1 MPSVLARTFALLA
14 IALGGHAPPA
24 YAQNVGAGLMDA
36 SLVAFVNR
44 SQRTL
49 YIGFSPQPGRPAPF
63 SWSPDCRRI
72 NGQVVLPPG
81 QTCAVSVPPSAGA
94 SRFCAMENLLPPG
107 KTPDCFAAQRDNL
120 TIIEANFASRE
131 GCARLQDNPESL
143 MRSCVW
149 YDVNVSPEGCT
160 NAEWSANLCAQS
172 GGAAYNVPVQLFCA
186 GQPTFTCQGPPATT
200 GAKYP
205 LKCGAPGADC
215 VGGVDPACQQ
225 AYFFPMSTSGPN
237 KYPASKPQP
246 IARCPEGQ
254 KLFVI
259 FPEGP

>member
-1 MPSVLARTFALLA
+1 MATFLQRILVLAALA
-14 IALGGHAPPA
+14 FTPAAPPA
-24 YAQNVGAGLMDA
+24 LAQNVGSGLMDA

-81 QTCAVSVPPSAGA
+81 ESCAVSVPPSAGA

-107 KTPDCFAAQRDNL
+107 RTPDCFNAQRDNL
-120 TIIEANFASRE
+120 TVIETNFASRE
-131 GCARLQDNPESL
+131 GCARLTDDPQTS

-149 YDVNVSPEGCT
+149 YDLSVAPEGCT
-160 NAEWSANLCAQS
+160 NAAWNADRCAKS

-186 GQPTFTCQGPPATT
+186 GQPTFTCQGPAVTT

-205 LKCGAPGADC
+205 ARCGMPGAVC

-225 AYFFPMSTSGPN
+225 AYFFPMSTSGPD

-259 FPEGP
+259 FPDGP